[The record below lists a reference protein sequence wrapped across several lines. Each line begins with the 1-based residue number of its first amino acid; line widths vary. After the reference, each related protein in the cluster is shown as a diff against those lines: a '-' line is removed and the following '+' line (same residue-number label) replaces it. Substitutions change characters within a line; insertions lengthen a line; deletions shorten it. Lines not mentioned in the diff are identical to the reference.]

1 MESISCIAAA
11 VIAFAVSAV
20 LGKFLIPFLRKIK
33 FGQTIKE
40 NGPVWHKS
48 KQGTPNMGGFMFI
61 IGSVVGIFVG
71 FILLKVLW
79 KEPLGLSAVNS
90 VKLFGGLGMALI
102 FGFIGFLD
110 DYIKDVKKRN
120 LGLNAKQKLI
130 MQFFTAVAYLLSVY
144 LAGDTSTTVIFPF
157 FGQLDL
163 GFFYYVIMIL
173 FILFLS
179 NAVNL
184 TDGIDG
190 LAASVT
196 FLVCISVLIMS
207 GVLGLLGIGVYASA
221 LAGGLLG
228 FLIYN
233 FHPAKVFMGDT
244 GSLFLG
250 GMVCGLAFALN
261 IPLIIPVIGLIYV
274 AEVLSDIIQ
283 VVYFKKTHGKR
294 FFRMA
299 PLHHHLELG
308 GWSETKLFCV
318 FSGITLILCVLA
330 FLGVMNRFPV

>member
-61 IGSVVGIFVG
+61 IGSVVGILVG

-244 GSLFLG
+244 GSMFLG
-250 GMVCGLAFALN
+250 GSVLALGFGINL
-261 IPLIIPVIGLIYV
+261 PVLILLFGIIYV
-274 AEVLSDIIQ
+274 VEAMSVVLQ
-283 VVYFKKTHGKR
+283 VISFQTTGKR
-294 FFRMA
+294 IFKMS
-299 PLHHHLELG
+299 PIHHHFEMC
-308 GWSETKLFCV
+308 GWSEGKIVGAFSLVTLVGCIVSIIAV
-318 FSGITLILCVLA
+318 FNI
-330 FLGVMNRFPV
+330 

>member
-11 VIAFAVSAV
+11 VVAFAVSAV

-40 NGPVWHKS
+40 IGPVWHKN

-61 IGSVVGIFVG
+61 IGAVAGILVG
-71 FILLKVLW
+71 FFLLVLLQ
-79 KEPLGLSAVNS
+79 EDPFGTSVIGH

-110 DYIKDVKKRN
+110 DYIKDVKK
-120 LGLNAKQKLI
+120 QKLI
-130 MQFFTAVAYLLSVY
+130 MQFFTAVAYLASVY

-157 FGQLDL
+157 IGQLDL
-163 GFFYYVIMIL
+163 GFFYYILMIL
-173 FILFLS
+173 FILFIS

-196 FLVCISVLIMS
+196 FIVCIGVLIMS
-207 GVLGLLGIGVYASA
+207 GILGILGMGIYAAA

-244 GSLFLG
+244 GSMFLG
-250 GMVCGLAFALN
+250 GSVLALGFGINLPVLILAFG
-261 IPLIIPVIGLIYV
+261 IIYV
-274 AEVLSDIIQ
+274 VEALSVVLQ
-283 VVYFKKTHGKR
+283 VISFQTTGKR
-294 FFRMA
+294 IFKMS
-299 PLHHHLELG
+299 PIHHHFEMC
-308 GWSETKLFCV
+308 GWSEGKIVGV
-318 FSGITLILCVLA
+318 FSLITLIGCVISVIA
-330 FLGVMNRFPV
+330 VFNI

>member
-61 IGSVVGIFVG
+61 IGSVVGILVG
-71 FILLKVLW
+71 FILLEVLW

-244 GSLFLG
+244 GSMFLG
-250 GMVCGLAFALN
+250 GSVLALGFGINL
-261 IPLIIPVIGLIYV
+261 PVLILLFGIIYV
-274 AEVLSDIIQ
+274 VEAMSVVLQ
-283 VVYFKKTHGKR
+283 VISFQTTGKR
-294 FFRMA
+294 IFKMS
-299 PLHHHLELG
+299 PIHHHFEMC
-308 GWSETKLFCV
+308 GWSEGKIVGV
-318 FSGITLILCVLA
+318 FSLVTLVGCIVSIIA
-330 FLGVMNRFPV
+330 VFNI

>member
-11 VIAFAVSAV
+11 VVAFAVSAV

-40 NGPVWHKS
+40 IGPVWHKN

-61 IGSVVGIFVG
+61 IGAVAGILVGFFLLVLLKDDPFGTSVVGH
-71 FILLKVLW
+71 
-79 KEPLGLSAVNS
+79 

-110 DYIKDVKKRN
+110 DYIKDVKKQN

-130 MQFFTAVAYLLSVY
+130 MQFFTAVAYLASVY

-157 FGQLDL
+157 LGQLDL
-163 GFFYYVIMIL
+163 GFFYYILMIL
-173 FILFLS
+173 FILFIS

-196 FLVCISVLIMS
+196 FIVCIGVLIMS
-207 GVLGLLGIGVYASA
+207 GILGILGMGIYAAA

-233 FHPAKVFMGDT
+233 FHPAKVF
-244 GSLFLG
+244 LG
-250 GMVCGLAFALN
+250 GSVLALGFGINLPVLILAFG
-261 IPLIIPVIGLIYV
+261 IIYV
-274 AEVLSDIIQ
+274 VEALSVVLQ
-283 VVYFKKTHGKR
+283 VISFQTTGKR
-294 FFRMA
+294 IFKMS
-299 PLHHHLELG
+299 PIHHHFEMC
-308 GWSETKLFCV
+308 GWSEGKIVGV
-318 FSGITLILCVLA
+318 FSLITLIGCVISVIA
-330 FLGVMNRFPV
+330 VFNI

>member
-1 MESISCIAAA
+1 MENISCIAAA

-61 IGSVVGIFVG
+61 IGSVVGILVG

-244 GSLFLG
+244 GSMFLG
-250 GMVCGLAFALN
+250 GSVLALGFGINL
-261 IPLIIPVIGLIYV
+261 PVLILLFGIIYV
-274 AEVLSDIIQ
+274 VEAMSVVLQ
-283 VVYFKKTHGKR
+283 VISFQTTGKR
-294 FFRMA
+294 IFKMS
-299 PLHHHLELG
+299 PIHHHFEMC
-308 GWSETKLFCV
+308 GWSEGKIVGV
-318 FSGITLILCVLA
+318 FSLVTLVGCIVSIIA
-330 FLGVMNRFPV
+330 VFNI

>member
-61 IGSVVGIFVG
+61 IGSVVGILVG

-244 GSLFLG
+244 GSMFLG
-250 GMVCGLAFALN
+250 GSVLALGFGINL
-261 IPLIIPVIGLIYV
+261 PVLILLFGIIYV
-274 AEVLSDIIQ
+274 VEAMSVVLQ
-283 VVYFKKTHGKR
+283 VISFQTTGKR
-294 FFRMA
+294 IFKMS
-299 PLHHHLELG
+299 PIHHHFEMC
-308 GWSETKLFCV
+308 GWSEGKIVGV
-318 FSGITLILCVLA
+318 FSLVTLVGCIVSIIA
-330 FLGVMNRFPV
+330 VFNI

>member
-11 VIAFAVSAV
+11 VVAFAVSAV

-40 NGPVWHKS
+40 IGPVWHKN

-61 IGSVVGIFVG
+61 IGSTLGILVGFFLLVLLKDDPFGTSVVGH
-71 FILLKVLW
+71 
-79 KEPLGLSAVNS
+79 

-110 DYIKDVKKRN
+110 DYIKDVKKQN

-130 MQFFTAVAYLLSVY
+130 MQFFTAVAYLASVY
-144 LAGDTSTTVIFPF
+144 LAGDTYTTVIFPF
-157 FGQLDL
+157 IGQLDL
-163 GFFYYVIMIL
+163 GFFYYILMIL
-173 FILFLS
+173 FILFIS

-196 FLVCISVLIMS
+196 FIVCIGVLIMS
-207 GVLGLLGIGVYASA
+207 GILGILGMGIYAAA

-244 GSLFLG
+244 GSMFLG
-250 GMVCGLAFALN
+250 GSVLALGFGINLPVLILAFG
-261 IPLIIPVIGLIYV
+261 IIYV
-274 AEVLSDIIQ
+274 VEALSVVLQ
-283 VVYFKKTHGKR
+283 VISFQTTGKR
-294 FFRMA
+294 IFKMS
-299 PLHHHLELG
+299 PIHHHFEMC
-308 GWSETKLFCV
+308 GWSEGKIVGV
-318 FSGITLILCVLA
+318 FSLITLIGCVISVIA
-330 FLGVMNRFPV
+330 VFNI

>member
-61 IGSVVGIFVG
+61 IGSVVGILVG

-120 LGLNAKQKLI
+120 LGLTPSRSSSCSSLRRWHT
-130 MQFFTAVAYLLSVY
+130 FC
-144 LAGDTSTTVIFPF
+144 PF
-157 FGQLDL
+157 IWQG
-163 GFFYYVIMIL
+163 
-173 FILFLS
+173 
-179 NAVNL
+179 
-184 TDGIDG
+184 T
-190 LAASVT
+190 
-196 FLVCISVLIMS
+196 
-207 GVLGLLGIGVYASA
+207 
-221 LAGGLLG
+221 
-228 FLIYN
+228 
-233 FHPAKVFMGDT
+233 P
-244 GSLFLG
+244 
-250 GMVCGLAFALN
+250 
-261 IPLIIPVIGLIYV
+261 P
-274 AEVLSDIIQ
+274 
-283 VVYFKKTHGKR
+283 R
-294 FFRMA
+294 R
-299 PLHHHLELG
+299 
-308 GWSETKLFCV
+308 
-318 FSGITLILCVLA
+318 
-330 FLGVMNRFPV
+330 

>member
-61 IGSVVGIFVG
+61 IGSVVGILVG
-71 FILLKVLW
+71 FILLKVLR

-144 LAGDTSTTVIFPF
+144 LCLLYTS
-157 FGQLDL
+157 D
-163 GFFYYVIMIL
+163 
-173 FILFLS
+173 
-179 NAVNL
+179 
-184 TDGIDG
+184 
-190 LAASVT
+190 AA
-196 FLVCISVLIMS
+196 
-207 GVLGLLGIGVYASA
+207 
-221 LAGGLLG
+221 
-228 FLIYN
+228 
-233 FHPAKVFMGDT
+233 D
-244 GSLFLG
+244 
-250 GMVCGLAFALN
+250 
-261 IPLIIPVIGLIYV
+261 
-274 AEVLSDIIQ
+274 
-283 VVYFKKTHGKR
+283 
-294 FFRMA
+294 
-299 PLHHHLELG
+299 EL
-308 GWSETKLFCV
+308 
-318 FSGITLILCVLA
+318 
-330 FLGVMNRFPV
+330 

>member
-61 IGSVVGIFVG
+61 IGSVVGILVG

-196 FLVCISVLIMS
+196 FLVCISALIMS

-244 GSLFLG
+244 GSMFLG
-250 GMVCGLAFALN
+250 GSVLALGFGINL
-261 IPLIIPVIGLIYV
+261 PVLILLFGIIYV
-274 AEVLSDIIQ
+274 VEAMSVVLQ
-283 VVYFKKTHGKR
+283 VISFQTTGKR
-294 FFRMA
+294 IFKMS
-299 PLHHHLELG
+299 PIHHHFEMC
-308 GWSETKLFCV
+308 GWSEGKIVGV
-318 FSGITLILCVLA
+318 FSLVTLVGCIVSIIA
-330 FLGVMNRFPV
+330 VFNI

>member
-61 IGSVVGIFVG
+61 IGSVVGILVG

-244 GSLFLG
+244 GSMFLG
-250 GMVCGLAFALN
+250 GSVLALGFGINL
-261 IPLIIPVIGLIYV
+261 PVLVLLFGIIYV
-274 AEVLSDIIQ
+274 VEAMSVVLQ
-283 VVYFKKTHGKR
+283 VISFQTTGKR
-294 FFRMA
+294 IFKMS
-299 PLHHHLELG
+299 PIHHHFEMC
-308 GWSETKLFCV
+308 GWSEGKIVGV
-318 FSGITLILCVLA
+318 FSLVTLVGCIVSIIA
-330 FLGVMNRFPV
+330 VFNI

>member
-20 LGKFLIPFLRKIK
+20 LGKILIPFLRKIK

-61 IGSVVGIFVG
+61 IGSVVGILVG

-244 GSLFLG
+244 GSMFLG
-250 GMVCGLAFALN
+250 GSVLALGFGINL
-261 IPLIIPVIGLIYV
+261 PVLILLFGIIYV
-274 AEVLSDIIQ
+274 VEAMSVVLQ
-283 VVYFKKTHGKR
+283 VISFQTTGKR
-294 FFRMA
+294 IFKMS
-299 PLHHHLELG
+299 PIHHHFEMC
-308 GWSETKLFCV
+308 GWSEGKIVGV
-318 FSGITLILCVLA
+318 FSLVTLVGCIVSIIA
-330 FLGVMNRFPV
+330 VFNI

>member
-61 IGSVVGIFVG
+61 IGSVVGILVG

-244 GSLFLG
+244 GSMFLG
-250 GMVCGLAFALN
+250 GAVLALGFGINL
-261 IPLIIPVIGLIYV
+261 PVLILLFGIIYV
-274 AEVLSDIIQ
+274 VEAMSVVLQ
-283 VVYFKKTHGKR
+283 VISFQTTGKR
-294 FFRMA
+294 IFKMS
-299 PLHHHLELG
+299 PIHHHFEMC
-308 GWSETKLFCV
+308 GWSEGKIVGV
-318 FSGITLILCVLA
+318 FSLVTLVGCIVSIIA
-330 FLGVMNRFPV
+330 VFNI

>member
-11 VIAFAVSAV
+11 VVAFAVSAV

-40 NGPVWHKS
+40 IGPVWHKN

-61 IGSVVGIFVG
+61 IGSTLGILVGFFLLVLLKDDPFGTSVVGH
-71 FILLKVLW
+71 
-79 KEPLGLSAVNS
+79 

-110 DYIKDVKKRN
+110 DYIKDVKKQN

-130 MQFFTAVAYLLSVY
+130 MQFFTAVAYLASVY

-157 FGQLDL
+157 LGQLDL
-163 GFFYYVIMIL
+163 GFFYYILMIL
-173 FILFLS
+173 FILFIS

-196 FLVCISVLIMS
+196 FIVCIGVLIMS
-207 GVLGLLGIGVYASA
+207 GILGILGMGIYAAA

-244 GSLFLG
+244 GSMFLG
-250 GMVCGLAFALN
+250 GSVLALGFGINLPVLILAFG
-261 IPLIIPVIGLIYV
+261 IIYV
-274 AEVLSDIIQ
+274 VEALSVVLQ
-283 VVYFKKTHGKR
+283 VISFQTTGKR
-294 FFRMA
+294 IFKMS
-299 PLHHHLELG
+299 PIHHHFEMC
-308 GWSETKLFCV
+308 GWSEGKIVGV
-318 FSGITLILCVLA
+318 FSLITLIGCVISVIA
-330 FLGVMNRFPV
+330 VFNI

>member
-11 VIAFAVSAV
+11 VVAFAVSAV

-40 NGPVWHKS
+40 IGPVWHKN

-61 IGSVVGIFVG
+61 IGSTLGILVGFFLLVLLKDDPFGTSVVGH
-71 FILLKVLW
+71 
-79 KEPLGLSAVNS
+79 

-110 DYIKDVKKRN
+110 DYIKDVKKQN

-130 MQFFTAVAYLLSVY
+130 MQFFTAVAYLASVY

-157 FGQLDL
+157 IGQLDL
-163 GFFYYVIMIL
+163 GFFYYILMIL
-173 FILFLS
+173 FILFIS

-184 TDGIDG
+184 TDGVDG

-196 FLVCISVLIMS
+196 FIVCIGVLIMS
-207 GVLGLLGIGVYASA
+207 GILGILGMGIYAAA

-244 GSLFLG
+244 GSMFLG
-250 GMVCGLAFALN
+250 GSVLALGFGINLPVLILAFG
-261 IPLIIPVIGLIYV
+261 IIYV
-274 AEVLSDIIQ
+274 VEALSVVLQ
-283 VVYFKKTHGKR
+283 VISFQTTGKR
-294 FFRMA
+294 IFKMS
-299 PLHHHLELG
+299 PIHHHFEMC
-308 GWSETKLFCV
+308 GWSEGKIVGV
-318 FSGITLILCVLA
+318 FSLITLIGCVISVIA
-330 FLGVMNRFPV
+330 VFNI

>member
-61 IGSVVGIFVG
+61 IGSVVGILVG

-233 FHPAKVFMGDT
+233 FHPAEVFMGDT
-244 GSLFLG
+244 GSMFLG
-250 GMVCGLAFALN
+250 GSVLALGFGINL
-261 IPLIIPVIGLIYV
+261 PVLILLFGIIYV
-274 AEVLSDIIQ
+274 VEAMSVVLQ
-283 VVYFKKTHGKR
+283 VISFQTTGKR
-294 FFRMA
+294 IFKMS
-299 PLHHHLELG
+299 PIHHHFEMC
-308 GWSETKLFCV
+308 GWSEGKIVGV
-318 FSGITLILCVLA
+318 FSLVTLVGCIVSIIA
-330 FLGVMNRFPV
+330 VFNI